1 MSVRTGWSYFFLVVA
16 VLAAATALRI
26 LDPFFLQALR
36 LIAFDSYQRLEPQAY
51 DPAMPVR
58 IVDIDEDSLAHIG
71 QWPWPRTTVARL
83 VDQLAAQGAAAV
95 AFDILF
101 AEPDQTSPEQFLQ
114 RLPPEEAERLKPLFA
129 DQPSN
134 DAVLADAIGRSPTV
148 LATALTGRPSDVP
161 LEVKA
166 GFAVAGDDPLPF
178 LGSFAGSSQNLPILD
193 EKASGIGAINWIPD
207 RDQVVRRISIVFGM
221 GNQFVPALFA
231 EALRV
236 AQGAST
242 YILKASNASGE
253 EAFGRQTGLNNIKW
267 GGIETPTDADG
278 AIWLQF
284 RPSNPSAFIPAW
296 KVLAGENDPNE
307 VAGMIILVG
316 TSAPGLND
324 LRATPLDAALPGV
337 EIHAQAI
344 EHILSGRSL
353 SRPDYASAIELVLVV
368 LVGAALG
375 AVLPRLSAGAAAL
388 LGASIIAAIFVG
400 GWLAY
405 NHLHLLL
412 DPSYPA
418 LAIGLLVALAT
429 LYVYRRVEQ
438 QRGQVRLAFSHY
450 VAPAVVDELIAH
462 PERLELGGVVR
473 QLTILFC
480 DVRNFTSISEQLTAH
495 ELTQFINNL
504 LTPLTDIIL
513 QRRGTIDK
521 YMGDAI
527 MAFWNAPLDDPAHA
541 SNACAAALEIS
552 KRMGD
557 LNVAWQREAAEKGR
571 KYVPVAVGVGINS
584 GDCCVGNLGSSQRF
598 DYSAIGDDV
607 NVASRLEGLSKQ
619 YGVTIVVGES
629 TAAQVSEPLFEL
641 DLIKVKGRTAPSR
654 LYTMTAA
661 LGGTEESLAKLL
673 PLHAAMLV
681 AYRDRAWERAEALI
695 AECRAVGIA
704 TLGKLYDGYQSRIK
718 AWRESPPPADW
729 DGSFTAT
736 EK

>member
-1 MSVRTGWSYFFLVVA
+1 MTVRTGWSYFFLVLA
-16 VLAAATALRI
+16 VLAGATALRI
-26 LDPFFLQALR
+26 ADPFFLQALR
-36 LIAFDSYQRLEPQAY
+36 LIAFDSYQRLDPQPY
-51 DPAMPVR
+51 DPALPVR
-58 IVDIDEDSLAHIG
+58 IVDIDEESLTRIG
-71 QWPWPRTTVARL
+71 QWPWPRTIVAEL
-83 VDQLAAQGAAAV
+83 VDGLAAQGAAAI

-101 AEPDQTSPEQFLQ
+101 AEPDQSSPEQFLQ
-114 RLPPEEAERLKPLFA
+114 RLPAEEAERLKPLFA
-129 DQPSN
+129 DQPSH
-134 DAVLADAIGRSPTV
+134 DAVLAEAIGRSPTV
-148 LATALTGRPSDVP
+148 LATSLGGRASETP
-161 LEVKA
+161 LQVKA

-178 LGSFAGSSQNLPILD
+178 LGNFTGSTHNLPIL
-193 EKASGIGAINWIPD
+193 EHNASGIGAINWIPD
-207 RDQVVRRISIVFGM
+207 RDQVVRRISIVYGLD
-221 GNQFVPALFA
+221 GQFVPTLFA

-242 YILKASNASGE
+242 YILKSSNASGE

-267 GGIETPTDADG
+267 GAIETPTDPDG

-284 RPSNPSAFIPAW
+284 RQTNPTAFIPAW
-296 KVLAGENDPNE
+296 TVLAGENDPNQ
-307 VAGMIILVG
+307 VAGVIILVG

-344 EHILSGRSL
+344 EHVLSGRSL
-353 SRPDYASAIELVLVV
+353 SRPDYAVAIELLVAIVL
-368 LVGAALG
+368 GAILG

-388 LGASIIAAIFVG
+388 VGFTLIAAIFIG

-405 NHLHLLL
+405 ADLHLLL

-429 LYVYRRVEQ
+429 LYVYRQVEQ

-450 VAPAVVDELIAH
+450 VSPAVVDELIAH
-462 PERLELGGVVR
+462 PERLELGGEVR
-473 QLTILFC
+473 ELTILFC

-495 ELTQFINNL
+495 ELTQFINDL

-513 QRRGTIDK
+513 KRRGTIDK

-541 SNACAAALEIS
+541 GNACAAAAEIAA
-552 KRMGD
+552 RMHD
-557 LNVAWQREAAEKGR
+557 LNVAWKHEAEEKGR
-571 KYVPVAVGVGINS
+571 KYVHVAVGVGINT
-584 GDCCVGNLGSSQRF
+584 GNCCVGNLGSSQRF

-619 YGVTIVVGES
+619 YGVTIVIGES
-629 TAAQVSEPLFEL
+629 TAAKVSDPLLEL

-661 LGGTEESLAKLL
+661 LGGSEEVLGRLL
-673 PLHAAMLV
+673 PLHAAMLA
-681 AYRDRAWERAEALI
+681 AYRDRAWERAETLI
-695 AECRAVGIA
+695 AECRGLGIE
-704 TLGKLYDGYQSRIK
+704 TLNKLYDVYQSRI
-718 AWRESPPPADW
+718 AIWRGSPPPADW

>member
-1 MSVRTGWSYFFLVVA
+1 MTVRTGWSYFFLVLA
-16 VLAAATALRI
+16 VLAGVTALRI
-26 LDPFFLQALR
+26 ADPFFLQAVR
-36 LIAFDSYQRLEPQAY
+36 LIAFDSYQRLEPQPY
-51 DPAMPVR
+51 DPSLPVR
-58 IVDIDEDSLAHIG
+58 IVDIDEESLARIG

-83 VDQLAAQGAAAV
+83 VEQLTAQGAASI

-101 AEPDQTSPEQFLQ
+101 AEPDQSSPEQFLQ

-129 DQPSN
+129 DTPSH
-134 DAVLADAIGRSPTV
+134 DAVLAAAIGQSPTV
-148 LATALTGRPSDVP
+148 LATSLGGRASDTP
-161 LEVKA
+161 LPVKA
-166 GFAVAGDDPLPF
+166 GFAVAGDDPMPFIGNF
-178 LGSFAGSSQNLPILD
+178 LGHTGNLPILD

-207 RDQVVRRISIVFGM
+207 RDQVVRRISIVYGL
-221 GNQFVPALFA
+221 GDQFVPTLFA

-242 YILKASNASGE
+242 YILKSSNASGE
-253 EAFGRQTGLNNIKW
+253 EAFGRQTGLNNVKW
-267 GGIETPTDADG
+267 GAIETPTDPDG

-284 RPSNPSAFIPAW
+284 RKSNPSAFIPAW
-296 KVLAGENDPNE
+296 KVLNGENDPSE
-307 VAGMIILVG
+307 VAGVIILVG

-344 EHILSGRSL
+344 EHLLSGRSL
-353 SRPDYASAIELVLVV
+353 ARPDYAVAIEMLVV
-368 LVGAALG
+368 ILLGAALG

-388 LGASIIAAIFVG
+388 LGFTLIVAIFIG

-405 NHLHLLL
+405 TRLHLLL

-450 VAPAVVDELIAH
+450 VSPAVVDELLAH
-462 PERLELGGVVR
+462 PERLELGGEVR
-473 QLTILFC
+473 ELTILFC

-513 QRRGTIDK
+513 KRRGTIDK

-527 MAFWNAPLDDPAHA
+527 MAFWNAPLDDPNHA
-541 SNACAAALEIS
+541 GNAAAAAAEIAA
-552 KRMGD
+552 RMHD
-557 LNVAWQREAAEKGR
+557 LNVVWKREAEEKGR
-571 KYVPVAVGVGINS
+571 KYVNVSVGVGINT

-619 YGVTIVVGES
+619 YGVTIVIGES
-629 TAAQVSEPLFEL
+629 TAAQVKDPLLEL

-661 LGGTEESLAKLL
+661 LGSGEDIVARLI
-673 PLHAAMLV
+673 PLHAEMLA

-695 AECRAVGIA
+695 ADCRALGIA
-704 TLGKLYDGYQSRIK
+704 TLAKLYDVYQSRI
-718 AWRESPPPADW
+718 AQWRDSPPPPDW